1 MKRIFMIA
9 NRLPMELQEI
19 DAQKQLVT
27 RRDGFASGLKRF
39 YESHDIKWIGRA
51 GMDIN
56 DVSETEKMNFD
67 NQFRSNNCIP
77 IYLDQPLKEAYLE
90 GFCDNTLW
98 PTFNYFSQKAKYD
111 PVNWEAYKH
120 VNQLYSDLISRYIQ
134 DGDILWIHDY
144 HLALLPKMIR
154 SRFPNVSVGYFQH
167 IPFPSY
173 EVFRLLPWRLEI
185 LEGILGAD
193 LIGFHTYDYQR
204 HFMSSVSRL
213 LGQETFFNRIRL
225 DDRIL
230 KIDAF
235 PKGIDFELFDSMA
248 RTLDEQSESRD
259 SEISRD
265 LKAFHAVNPNRKVVL
280 SIDRLDYTKGIPDR
294 VKAFE
299 LFLTNHPEYVDQVS
313 LFLYVFPSR
322 ENVEDYQRLK
332 RQLDEIVGR
341 VNGQYGSTS
350 WMPIWYFY
358 KSIEIEESIELYC
371 NADVALI
378 TPVRDGMN
386 LISKEYLA
394 CRHDNTGVLILSEM
408 AGASKELGESFIV
421 NPNNSEE
428 VAEAIFQALNM
439 PIQEQVNSNS
449 VLRKRLKI
457 YNEERW
463 ANDFIAGLEDVK
475 ELQESNYTKK
485 VSSRFRKELSDT
497 YKDSKQRIIFL
508 DYDGT
513 LTGFHKDPQ
522 MAVPNEELY
531 KIIKHLTEDK
541 KNTIVII
548 SGRDKETLSKWFDQ
562 YKSLAFIAEHGVW
575 IKNPDSDWAMSDQ
588 IDKDWME
595 IIRPVLEN
603 YVDRTPRS
611 LIEQKNYSLVW
622 HYRDSDLDLGTQRSW
637 ELKDDLKTFIANL
650 NLEIMDG
657 DKVIE
662 IKNAGINKGRA
673 ALNKLGGNPYDFILA
688 LGDDWTDEFTFNA
701 LPEEA
706 YTIKVGT
713 KSTAAKYYID
723 DVTAVRSLLK
733 EIVKP

>member
-9 NRLPMELQEI
+9 NRLPLELQEI
-19 DAQKQLVT
+19 DAQKQLIT

-56 DVSETEKMNFD
+56 DVNETEKINFD

-98 PTFNYFSQKAKYD
+98 PAFNYFAQKAKYD
-111 PVNWEAYKH
+111 PLNWEAYKQ
-120 VNQLYSDLISRYIQ
+120 VNQLYADLISRYIQ
-134 DGDILWIHDY
+134 DDDILWIHDY

-154 SRFPNVSVGYFQH
+154 SRFPNVSIGYFQH

-173 EVFRLLPWRLEI
+173 ELFRLLPWRLEI

-204 HFMSSVSRL
+204 HFMSSVRRL

-235 PKGIDFELFDSMA
+235 PKGIDFELFDTMA
-248 RTLDEQSESRD
+248 KALQEQSESRD

-265 LKAFHAVNPNRKVVL
+265 LKAFHAVNLNRKVVL

-294 VKAFE
+294 IKAFE
-299 LFLTNHPEYVDQVS
+299 LFLSNHPEYIDQVS

-322 ENVEDYQRLK
+322 ENVEDYQHLK

-358 KSIEIEESIELYC
+358 KNIELEESIELYN

-386 LISKEYLA
+386 LVAKEYLA

-408 AGASKELGESFIV
+408 AGASKELGESIIV
-421 NPNNSEE
+421 NPNNTEE
-428 VAEAIFQALNM
+428 VANAIFQALNM
-439 PIQEQVNSNS
+439 PKDEQIERNS

-457 YNEERW
+457 YSEERW

-485 VSSRFRKELSDT
+485 VSSGFRKKLGAAYQEA
-497 YKDSKQRIIFL
+497 KQRIIFL

-531 KIIKHLTEDK
+531 QIIKKLTDDEN
-541 KNTIVII
+541 NTIVII

-575 IKNPDSDWAMSDQ
+575 IKNPESDWFMSDQ
-588 IDKDWME
+588 IDKEWME

-622 HYRDSDLDLGTQRSW
+622 HYRDSDPDLGTQRSW
-637 ELKDDLKTFIANL
+637 ELKDDLKTFVANL

-673 ALNKLGGNPYDFILA
+673 ASNKIGGDEYDFILA

-706 YTIKVGT
+706 YTIKVGP

-723 DVTAVRSLLK
+723 DVAAVRSLLL
-733 EIVKP
+733 EIAKT